1 MNDLTLKNEIWEILE
16 TIDTNLHDESF
27 YADKIYKLH
36 IQCEIDLLKDCIE
49 HPQKPGYKRHDI
61 LKKIDEL
68 ELKLI

>member
-1 MNDLTLKNEIWEILE
+1 MQ
-16 TIDTNLHDESF
+16 DESY